1 MKTKPSA
8 WMPLYVGDYLRD
20 TAHLST
26 SEHGAYFLMLMHAWT
41 HGGELPGDGPRL
53 CIITKMSAKDW
64 RHSGDIL
71 MAFFQRH
78 GAMLRHKRLDLE
90 LANATTL
97 TERRRTAGRLS
108 AEARGRHR
116 QNGETPPSPEN
127 KEEKMNISRK
137 QSDRAEN
144 IPNVKLC
151 ERSAN
156 GQQTVSKTREK
167 REQNARPSPSPSPRK
182 KEKRAGLR
190 PVVTL
195 AGDRHG
201 TDPPANRS
209 RSGGNRDETEAVAE
223 LVLRPP
229 DAPAARAGP
238 GPTAILE
245 WAVGVWNR
253 VCGGRLS
260 PVVKITNARRDAFLR
275 RWRDDFAEDAQAW
288 ERFCERVAA
297 SPFLTDAEGKNRAR
311 WRANF
316 DFVLEPRTSAHRG
329 RPLGPRRRPGKS
341 RSVGDLRRNA
351 GRTRTRL
358 RPGDDRDE
366 HGAFRPRTH

>member
-1 MKTKPSA
+1 
-8 WMPLYVGDYLRD
+8 
-20 TAHLST
+20 
-26 SEHGAYFLMLMHAWT
+26 
-41 HGGELPGDGPRL
+41 
-53 CIITKMSAKDW
+53 
-64 RHSGDIL
+64 
-71 MAFFQRH
+71 
-78 GAMLRHKRLDLE
+78 
-90 LANATTL
+90 
-97 TERRRTAGRLS
+97 
-108 AEARGRHR
+108 
-116 QNGETPPSPEN
+116 
-127 KEEKMNISRK
+127 
-137 QSDRAEN
+137 
-144 IPNVKLC
+144 
-151 ERSAN
+151 
-156 GQQTVSKTREK
+156 
-167 REQNARPSPSPSPRK
+167 
-182 KEKRAGLR
+182 
-190 PVVTL
+190 VVTL

-209 RSGGNRDETEAVAE
+209 RSGGNRDETEAVAG

-316 DFVLEPRTSAHRG
+316 DFVLEPRNLVRIEEGLWDRAADPEKADPWAIFDGT
-329 RPLGPRRRPGKS
+329 PGEPEPDY
-341 RSVGDLRRNA
+341 DLEM
-351 GRTRTRL
+351 T
-358 RPGDDRDE
+358 RDE